1 VPLTPNFHPQCGVI
15 FCDRVVAELG
25 VVERKRVDHDAGEP
39 LRKDLSPDGRYVI
52 TQLGYAENGFNKGV
66 DISDVTD
73 RHVVLHIDEDRIQFT
88 PDGRFMVVRDFA
100 GNFVKYDFATGKRV
114 WKTIPNWNQDGFH
127 MFLADG
133 RVRYSPGKY
142 RDFRLVR
149 GFEIRPFD
157 AAAAR
162 SFVAPPDR

>member
-1 VPLTPNFHPQCGVI
+1 
-15 FCDRVVAELG
+15 
-25 VVERKRVDHDAGEP
+25 
-39 LRKDLSPDGRYVI
+39 
-52 TQLGYAENGFNKGV
+52 
-66 DISDVTD
+66 
-73 RHVVLHIDEDRIQFT
+73 
-88 PDGRFMVVRDFA
+88 
-100 GNFVKYDFATGKRV
+100 
-114 WKTIPNWNQDGFH
+114 

-157 AAAAR
+157 AAAAK